1 VSPAGE
7 DGPVPRD
14 GGAPSPRGS
23 ALSIRGLRKSFA
35 GVTVLH
41 GVDLDVDRGEIHGL
55 IGPNGSGK
63 STLVKVLAGFHRADG
78 TPDIAVGGRTL
89 PAGFGLADV
98 RAAGVGFVHQDLG
111 LVGESSAADNL
122 AFSAAGFVRGRGG
135 RIRWKQ
141 HRARARAA
149 FARVGLEIDPS
160 TPVDRLGPAQRTL
173 LAIARALGEFDE
185 EALLVLDEPTAA
197 LPQQEVDGLFAALR
211 RLAAEGTAMIY
222 ISHRL
227 PELMSLTDRITVLR
241 DGRVAASLVTDRI
254 EREDLVVQMHG
265 DVAPLPPAL
274 RRSHAG
280 DDAPLRLR
288 IEGVTTA
295 VLQPT
300 DLSVRPGEVVVLTGA
315 VGCGASDVGRAIY
328 GLSPTLDGRWWI
340 DEAPFDPHRGPRS
353 AKRAGVAY
361 LPADRP
367 GESSMPRL
375 SVTENIFASGFGS
388 VTRGGRIRW
397 ARAAEQAEALIE
409 DYDVRPRDRHRELGS
424 LSGGNQQ
431 KALLAKWLR
440 LGPRLLV
447 ADEPTQGIDV
457 ATRQDIYQRL
467 RAAAAG
473 GLAVLW
479 ITSDFEEAG
488 TIGDRVCVFVG
499 GRLETELVGADATP
513 ERIGRHSLL
522 GGEAMQTTQTPAPE
536 RAR

>member
-1 VSPAGE
+1 MQTDHETPTDLPTG
-7 DGPVPRD
+7 D
-14 GGAPSPRGS
+14 RGT
-23 ALSIRGLRKSFA
+23 ALSIRGMRKSFS

-63 STLVKVLAGFHRADG
+63 STLVKLLAGFHRPDG
-78 TPDIAVGGRTL
+78 TPDVRVAGRPL
-89 PAGFGLADV
+89 PPGFGLSDV
-98 RAAGVGFVHQDLG
+98 RAAGIGFVHQDLG

-122 AFSAAGFVRGRGG
+122 AFSAAGFARGRGA
-135 RIRWKQ
+135 RIHWKQ

-149 FARVGLEIDPS
+149 FARVGLEIDPL
-160 TPVDRLGPAQRTL
+160 TPVDRLAPAQRTL
-173 LAIARALGEFDE
+173 LAIARALGEFDD

-197 LPQQEVDGLFAALR
+197 LPQQEVDGLFVALR

-241 DGRVAASLVTDRI
+241 DGRVAASLETDRI
-254 EREDLVVQMHG
+254 TREDLVVEMHG

-274 RRSHAG
+274 QRSHVRA
-280 DDAPLRLR
+280 DDAPPRLR
-288 IEGVTTA
+288 IEGLTTP

-328 GLSPTLDGRWWI
+328 GLSPTLGGAWSLDGAR
-340 DEAPFDPHRGPRS
+340 FDPRLGPRN
-353 AKRAGVAY
+353 AKRCGVAY

-367 GESSMPRL
+367 GDSSMPRL
-375 SVTENIFASGFGS
+375 SVAENVLASGFAA
-388 VTRGGRIRW
+388 VTRRGRIRW
-397 ARAAEQAEALIE
+397 REATAQVDALIE
-409 DYDVRPRDRHRELGS
+409 DYDVRPRDRERELGS

-467 RAAAAG
+467 RGAAAE

-499 GRLETELVGADATP
+499 GRLETELEGSDATP
-513 ERIGRHSLL
+513 ERIGHHSLL
-522 GGEAMQTTQTPAPE
+522 GTVEG
-536 RAR
+536 